1 MSAERSII
9 VGLGVT
15 GYSCLAHLHG
25 RTPLLVV
32 DTRAEPPFLEAAQRD
47 FPDVEIIC
55 GAIDADLLVDA
66 ARILVSPGIALDSC
80 LLRKARAQGVPL
92 ESDIGLFLD
101 SVDAPVIGIT
111 GTNGKST
118 VTALAGHLLS
128 EVGAIA
134 GVGGNIGHPA
144 LALLQTPCD
153 RYVLELSSF
162 QLERLGAQHLDVA
175 VLLNVSPDHLDR
187 YPDFDAYARSKQRI
201 FVESRVA
208 IFNRHD
214 PRTVPPEATRAQV
227 SIGLDAP
234 DEGHWGVCKQGGS
247 AYLCYG
253 RERLISVDRLRLRGR
268 HNQLNALA
276 ALAIVRAS
284 GFDAMASLDA
294 LAAFEGLEHRCQT
307 VVEYDGVTYVND
319 SKATN
324 PGAAVAAL
332 DGLAEERPHILLIAG
347 GDAKGASLD
356 ALGRAVSGRVK
367 HALLLGRDADRLAD
381 VLSPAVAVTRVED
394 LREAVQIARR
404 EAVAGDVV
412 LLSPACASFDM
423 FDNFEARGRTFVM
436 EVRREL
442 GL

>member
-1 MSAERSII
+1 MNAERSII

-32 DTRAEPPFLEAAQRD
+32 DTRVAPPCLEDAQRD
-47 FPDVEIIC
+47 FPDVEIVC
-55 GAIDADLLVDA
+55 GAIDADLLADA
-66 ARILVSPGIALDSC
+66 ARILVSPGVALDSC
-80 LLRKARAQGVPL
+80 LLRKARARGVPF

-101 SVDAPVIGIT
+101 SVDAPVVGIT

-118 VTALAGHLLS
+118 VTALAGHLLN
-128 EVGAIA
+128 EIGANT
-134 GVGGNIGHPA
+134 GVGGNIGRPA
-144 LALLQTPCD
+144 LELLQTPSD

-162 QLERLGAQHLDVA
+162 QLERLGDQHVDVA
-175 VLLNVSPDHLDR
+175 MLLNVSPDHLDR

-201 FVESRVA
+201 FVGSRVA
-208 IFNRHD
+208 IFNRDD
-214 PRTVPPEATRAQV
+214 PRTVPLAATRVQV
-227 SIGLDAP
+227 SVGLDAP
-234 DEGHWGVCKQGGS
+234 EEGHWGICRQGGS
-247 AYLCYG
+247 AYLCCG
-253 RERLISVDRLRLRGR
+253 RERLMPADRLMIRGR

-284 GFDAMASLDA
+284 GFDALASLDA
-294 LAAFEGLEHRCQT
+294 LASFAGLEHRCQT
-307 VVEYDGVTYVND
+307 VVKHDGVTYVND

-356 ALGRAVSGRVK
+356 ALAHAVEGRVK
-367 HALLLGRDADRLAD
+367 RALLLGRDADRLAD
-381 VLSPAVAVTRVED
+381 VLSPAIPVTRVED
-394 LREAVQIARR
+394 LREAVQVARH

-423 FDNFEARGRTFVM
+423 FDNFEARGRTFVA